1 MSGYYKEHVSIE
13 IASKRR
19 TLGTIEDFTTR
30 LSHQIKF
37 SQKPS
42 KSYWMRLENT
52 LIPKTYYDI
61 NSTNNVFKVV
71 ETAGTSTVTISAGNY
86 TITELLTELE
96 SGLDTASDGNDDNA
110 YIFTYDDVTNKVGIT
125 FTAGGTATVST
136 IALGSTLNALLG
148 FGKADTD
155 TITGGDSTLVLTS
168 TVESTAP
175 NCVDLLSVD
184 LIIIE
189 TSITSENYYNE
200 VGQVHIGVRV
210 PMLVDRNEVQY
221 YANDSGHLSKM
232 NSKAPLSQIEFAL
245 KDQDGNTI
253 DLCEV
258 DWSTEVVI
266 YELTEKHKA
275 TNEHSR
281 PIPSLL
287 GGLGRGRSPFPS
299 PFPSRS
305 GRRN

>member
-1 MSGYYKEHVSIE
+1 MTGYYKEHVSIE

-52 LIPKTYYDI
+52 LLPKTYYDV
-61 NSTNNVFKVV
+61 NSNNNVFRVI
-71 ETAGTSTVTISAGNY
+71 ETGGTYNVTVSAGNY

-96 SGLDTASDGNDDNA
+96 SGLDTGSIASGDSNTWTL
-110 YIFTYDDVTNKVGIT
+110 TYDDITNKVGIT
-125 FTAGGTATVST
+125 FTAGGTATIDT
-136 IALGSTLNALLG
+136 IANGSTLSTLLG

-155 TITGGDSTLVLTS
+155 TITGGDSTLVLAS
-168 TVESTAP
+168 TVESIAP

-184 LIIIE
+184 MVIIE
-189 TSITSENYYNE
+189 TSITSANYYNE
-200 VGQVHIGVRV
+200 LGQVHIGVRV
-210 PMLVDRNEVQY
+210 AMLVDRNEVQFF
-221 YANDSGHLSKM
+221 ANDSGHLSKM
-232 NSKAPLSQIEFAL
+232 NSKATLSQISFKL
-245 KDQDGNTI
+245 IDQDGNDI
-253 DLCEV
+253 DLCQV

-275 TNEHSR
+275 TNEHSL
-281 PIPSLL
+281 PNNSSHLL
-287 GGLGRGRSPFPS
+287 GAGGRGL
-299 PFPSRS
+299 
-305 GRRN
+305 RRN

>member
-1 MSGYYKEHVSIE
+1 MSGYFKEHISLE

-19 TLGTIEDFTTR
+19 TLGTIENFTTR

-61 NSTNNVFKVV
+61 NSTNNVFRVI
-71 ETAGTSTVTISAGNY
+71 ETAGTSIVTISAGNY

-96 SGLDTASDGNDDNA
+96 SGLDLASDGNDDNT
-110 YIFTYDDVTNKVGIT
+110 YILTYDDITNKVGIT
-125 FTAGGTATVST
+125 FTTAAAGTGTVDT
-136 IALGSTLNALLG
+136 IANGSTLNALLG

-155 TITGGDSTLVLTS
+155 TITGGDSTLVLADG
-168 TVESTAP
+168 VESIAP

-184 LIIIE
+184 LLIIE

-200 VGQVHIGVRV
+200 EGQVHIGVRI

-221 YANDSGHLSKM
+221 FANDSGHLSKM
-232 NSKAPLSQIEFAL
+232 NSKAPLTQISFTL

-275 TNEHSR
+275 TNEHSL
-281 PIPSLL
+281 PHNSSHL
-287 GGLGRGRSPFPS
+287 LGRGGR
-299 PFPSRS
+299 
-305 GRRN
+305 GQRRN

>member
-1 MSGYYKEHVSIE
+1 MTGYFKEHVSIE

-61 NSTNNVFKVV
+61 NATNNVFQVV
-71 ETAGTSTVTISAGNY
+71 ESGATTIIVTIAPGNY

-96 SGLDTASDGNDDNA
+96 SGLDAGSDATGDTNT
-110 YIFTYDDVTNKVGIT
+110 YVLTYDDITNKVGIT
-125 FTAGGTATVST
+125 FTAGVSSTVDT
-136 IALGSTLNALLG
+136 IANGSTLNELLG
-148 FGKADTD
+148 FGKADTIN
-155 TITGGDSTLVLTS
+155 ITGGDSTLVLVS

-184 LIIIE
+184 MIMIE

-200 VGQVHIGVRV
+200 LGQVHIGVRV

-221 YANDSGHLSKM
+221 YANDTGHLSKM
-232 NSKAPLSQIEFAL
+232 NSKSPLSQISFIL

-258 DWSTEVVI
+258 DWSCEVVI
-266 YELTEKHKA
+266 YELTEKHK
-275 TNEHSR
+275 S
-281 PIPSLL
+281 
-287 GGLGRGRSPFPS
+287 GG
-299 PFPSRS
+299 
-305 GRRN
+305 N

>member
-1 MSGYYKEHVSIE
+1 MTGYFKEHISLE

-19 TLGTIEDFTTR
+19 TNGTIEDFTTF
-30 LSHQIKF
+30 LTHQIKF

-61 NSTNNVFKVV
+61 NANNNVFRVIDGGGGYNVV
-71 ETAGTSTVTISAGNY
+71 ISPGNY

-96 SGLDTASDGNDDNA
+96 SGLDSGSSESNT
-110 YIFTYDDVTNKVGIT
+110 FTLTYDDITNKVGIT
-125 FTAGGTATVST
+125 FANVGSGAVTVDT
-136 IALGSTLNALLG
+136 IANGSTLSTLLG
-148 FGKADTD
+148 FGKADTS
-155 TITGGDSTLVLTS
+155 TITGGDSTLVL
-168 TVESTAP
+168 VEDAESTAP

-184 LIIIE
+184 LIIIA

-200 VGQVHIGVRV
+200 AGQVHIGVRV

-232 NSKAPLSQIEFAL
+232 NSKAPLSQIEFTL
-245 KDQDGNTI
+245 TDQDGNAI

-258 DWSTEVVI
+258 DWATEVVI
-266 YELTEKHKA
+266 YELTESHKA
-275 TNEHSR
+275 TNHTS
-281 PIPSLL
+281 IP
-287 GGLGRGRSPFPS
+287 GHPF
-299 PFPSRS
+299 
-305 GRRN
+305 RR

>member
-19 TLGTIEDFTTR
+19 TTGTIENFTTR

-61 NSTNNVFKVV
+61 NSTNNVFQVV
-71 ETAGTSTVTISAGNY
+71 EGGGSPVTVVITIDAGNY

-96 SGLDTASDGNDDNA
+96 SGLDTGSAATGDTNT
-110 YIFTYDDVTNKVGIT
+110 YLLTYDDITNKVGIT
-125 FTAGGTATVST
+125 YANAGTGDSIVDT
-136 IALGSTLNALLG
+136 ITNGSTLNSLLG
-148 FGKADTD
+148 FGKADTS
-155 TITGGDSTLVLTS
+155 TITGGDTILTLTED
-168 TVESTAP
+168 VESTAP

-200 VGQVHIGVRV
+200 EGQVHIGVRI

-221 YANDSGHLSKM
+221 FANDSGHLSKM
-232 NSKAPLSQIEFAL
+232 NSKAPLSQISFNL
-245 KDQDGNTI
+245 INQDGVAI

-281 PIPSLL
+281 PTPNLL
-287 GGLGRGRSPFPS
+287 
-299 PFPSRS
+299 